1 MKAREGDLIET
12 NAGLIFDIKGL
23 IHPPNKIIAFPRF
36 IPDALGNR
44 KRKNISYTKV
54 YALSK
59 RFEFLENNFPQYLVH
74 DPVFDEKLCEIPFA
88 DMRKH
93 YNPIEMLQHL
103 RKSKNPDTLETHA
116 LHLAGLLK
124 ENANVPWNAIGV
136 SGSILAGLHTPKSDI
151 DPIVYGS
158 ENCLKVY
165 SALKSLLN
173 DRQGSFTP
181 YSRKDLK
188 VLFDFRSKDTAADFE
203 DFVRIE
209 SRKAM
214 QGKFA
219 GTDYFIRF
227 VKDWNEVKEKY
238 GDVQYRNA
246 GYARIEAVVADEIE
260 AIFTPCKYE
269 IEKTIVIEGPK
280 LPISEIASFRG
291 RFCEQARAGE
301 RIIVQGKVE
310 HVKDSK
316 RDREYYRI
324 LLGNKPS
331 DFFMLA

>member
-1 MKAREGDLIET
+1 VKAREGDLIET
-12 NAGLIFDIKGL
+12 KAGLIFDVKGL
-23 IHPPNKIIAFPRF
+23 THPPNKIIAFPRF

-44 KRKNISYTKV
+44 KRKNASYAKV

-74 DPVFDEKLCEIPFA
+74 DTVFDERLCEIPFT
-88 DMRKH
+88 DVKKH
-93 YNPIEMLQHL
+93 YKPIEKLQQL
-103 RKSKNPDTLETHA
+103 RKSRNPDMLETQV
-116 LHLAGLLK
+116 LHLAELLK
-124 ENANVPWNAIGV
+124 ENANIPWNAIGV
-136 SGSILAGLHTPKSDI
+136 SGSILAELHTPKSDI

-158 ENCLKVY
+158 ENCWKVY
-165 SALKSLLN
+165 SALKRLLN
-173 DRQGSFTP
+173 DGQELFKP
-181 YSRKDLK
+181 YRREDLK
-188 VLFDFRSKDTAADFE
+188 VLFEFRSKDTAADFE
-203 DFVRIE
+203 DFVRSE
-209 SRKAM
+209 SRKTV

-238 GDVQYRNA
+238 GDVQYRNV
-246 GYARIEAVVADEIE
+246 GYAKIEAVVADETE

-269 IEKTIVIEGPK
+269 IEKVTVIEGPK

-301 RIIVQGKVE
+301 RVIAQGKVE
-310 HVKDSK
+310 HVKDIK
-316 RDREYYRI
+316 RDRECYRI

-331 DFFMLA
+331 DFFVLA

>member
-12 NAGLIFDIKGL
+12 KAGLIFDVKGL
-23 IHPPNKIIAFPRF
+23 THPPNKIIAFPRF

-44 KRKNISYTKV
+44 KRKNASYAKV

-74 DPVFDEKLCEIPFA
+74 DTVFDERLCEIPFT
-88 DMRKH
+88 DVKKH
-93 YNPIEMLQHL
+93 YKPIEKLQQL
-103 RKSKNPDTLETHA
+103 RKSRNPDMLETQV
-116 LHLAGLLK
+116 LHLAELLK
-124 ENANVPWNAIGV
+124 ENANIPWNAIGV
-136 SGSILAGLHTPKSDI
+136 SGSILAELHTPKSDI

-158 ENCLKVY
+158 ENCWKVY
-165 SALKSLLN
+165 SALKRLLN
-173 DRQGSFTP
+173 DGQELFKP
-181 YSRKDLK
+181 YRREDLK
-188 VLFDFRSKDTAADFE
+188 VLFEFRSKDTAADFE
-203 DFVRIE
+203 DFVRSE
-209 SRKAM
+209 SRKTV

-238 GDVQYRNA
+238 GDVQYRNV
-246 GYARIEAVVADEIE
+246 GYAKIEAVVADETE

-269 IEKTIVIEGPK
+269 IEKVTVIEGPK

-301 RIIVQGKVE
+301 RVIAQGKVE
-310 HVKDSK
+310 HVKDIK
-316 RDREYYRI
+316 RDRECYRI

-331 DFFMLA
+331 DFFVLA